1 MSAQSRNVLFPQSR
15 NVLTNAIAEGPFP
28 SYQKRGSERR
38 GAVKGA
44 RLLRGEREP
53 LTASTV
59 LDNEYR
65 GKGGFPPSAST
76 STKQD
81 ISTLLRQGGLPRVCR
96 GQVRTSAQIVSG
108 HPNFREVPIGGCWPP
123 RAVQVGVRY
132 YVLKFATPLNFP
144 AGSSFSAEWAIPQTG
159 GAAAQ
164 TGESPSRWLRG
175 TAARPPFHGSPLFE
189 APLMSFAPNSWWRVP
204 GRGITRCRLW
214 DLTLWQGS
222 GRGGPYEQPS
232 GAPA

>member
-1 MSAQSRNVLFPQSR
+1 MLRLPLSAIPLKHSQPETSPCRSIGPTRRPSKKAGQLTQRGLSSGRTWPDHSIKAVRWCQCLGENVSAQSRNVLFPQSR

-81 ISTLLRQGGLPRVCR
+81 ISTLLRHAWATCLGG
-96 GQVRTSAQIVSG
+96 
-108 HPNFREVPIGGCWPP
+108 IG
-123 RAVQVGVRY
+123 R
-132 YVLKFATPLNFP
+132 
-144 AGSSFSAEWAIPQTG
+144 
-159 GAAAQ
+159 
-164 TGESPSRWLRG
+164 
-175 TAARPPFHGSPLFE
+175 
-189 APLMSFAPNSWWRVP
+189 
-204 GRGITRCRLW
+204 
-214 DLTLWQGS
+214 
-222 GRGGPYEQPS
+222 
-232 GAPA
+232 